1 MIIWFIAALVIIV
14 TIYAFSIFFTPKIT
28 KSSDPGPWILD
39 SNQASNNW
47 VTNDAT
53 YVSNFLK
60 NQSSSFRIFYYIQ
73 SLPRTGAI
81 YDTTTNTANFNSTTD
96 SFDICDTSTSTC
108 THPGFA
114 KLLQFDT
121 SLWIELLQAPDASRP
136 GLPKTQLCIQT
147 TNQTGKSYIETFPLP
162 PFPQQ
167 KWVMLTLSHEGS
179 KYDVYYNG
187 QLAASIKTTNVPK
200 PTATKLALSNGTFT
214 GRASYLLSKTSA
226 MTASEVASDYST
238 NTNTLGE
245 PYDSLFPS
253 LNLNLCPSGNCFSGP
268 SVRPSNPL
276 VVWKSEY

>member
-1 MIIWFIAALVIIV
+1 MV
-14 TIYAFSIFFTPKIT
+14 
-28 KSSDPGPWILD
+28 
-39 SNQASNNW
+39 NN
-47 VTNDAT
+47 NGT

-73 SLPRTGAI
+73 SLPRTASI
-81 YDTTTNTANFNSTTD
+81 YDTTTNTANFNPTTD
-96 SFDICDTSTSTC
+96 SFDICDATTGTC

-114 KLLQFDT
+114 KLLQFDR

-147 TNQTGKSYIETFPLP
+147 TNQTGNSYIETFPLP

-187 QLAASIKTTNVPK
+187 QLAASVKTTNVPK
-200 PTATKLALSNGTFT
+200 PTASNLALSDGTFT
-214 GRASYLLSKTSA
+214 GRTSYLLSKTTA
-226 MTASEVASDYST
+226 MTAAEVASDYAS

-276 VVWKSEY
+276 VVWKSDY

>member
-1 MIIWFIAALVIIV
+1 VGSEM
-14 TIYAFSIFFTPKIT
+14 
-28 KSSDPGPWILD
+28 
-39 SNQASNNW
+39 
-47 VTNDAT
+47 
-53 YVSNFLK
+53 
-60 NQSSSFRIFYYIQ
+60 
-73 SLPRTGAI
+73 
-81 YDTTTNTANFNSTTD
+81 
-96 SFDICDTSTSTC
+96 
-108 THPGFA
+108 
-114 KLLQFDT
+114 
-121 SLWIELLQAPDASRP
+121 
-136 GLPKTQLCIQT
+136 CIRDRQT

-200 PTATKLALSNGTFT
+200 PTATRLALSNGTFT

-226 MTASEVASDYST
+226 MSASEVASDYST

>member
-1 MIIWFIAALVIIV
+1 MIIWFIAVFIIIL
-14 TIYAFSIFFTPKIT
+14 TIYALAIFFTPKIT
-28 KSSDPGPWILD
+28 TSNDPGPWILD
-39 SNQASNNW
+39 GNQAESLQ
-47 VTNDAT
+47 VTNNHVYAA
-53 YVSNFLK
+53 NFLK
-60 NQSSSFRIFYYIQ
+60 NQMSSLRIFYYIQ
-73 SLPRTGAI
+73 SLPRTASV
-81 YDTTTNTANFNSTTD
+81 YDTATNTANFNPNTD
-96 SFDICDTSTSTC
+96 SFDVCDNTNSACVHS
-108 THPGFA
+108 GFA

-147 TNQTGKSYIETFPLP
+147 TNQTGKSYIETFALP

-187 QLAASIKTTNVPK
+187 NLAASVKTTNVPK

-214 GRASYLLSKTSA
+214 GRASYLLAKTSA
-226 MTASEVASDYST
+226 MTASEVASDYSA

-276 VVWKSEY
+276 VVWKSDY

>member
-1 MIIWFIAALVIIV
+1 MIIWLIAALVIIV
-14 TIYAFSIFFTPKIT
+14 TIYALAVFFTPKVT
-28 KSSDPGPWILD
+28 TSSSTGPWILD
-39 SNQASNNW
+39 GNQGSTNQ
-47 VTNDAT
+47 VTNNGP
-53 YVSNFLK
+53 YVSNFLR
-60 NQSSSFRIFYYIQ
+60 NQSSSIRIFYYIQ
-73 SLPRTGAI
+73 SLPRTASI
-81 YDTTTNTANFNSTTD
+81 YDTSTNTANFNSTTD
-96 SFDICDTSTSTC
+96 SFDICDNTNGAC
-108 THPGFA
+108 VHPGFA

-147 TNQTGKSYIETFPLP
+147 TNQTGKPYLETFPLP

-187 QLAASIKTTNVPK
+187 QLAASVKTTNVPK
-200 PTATKLALSNGTFT
+200 PTATKLALSDGTFT
-214 GRASYLLSKTSA
+214 GRASYLLSKTTS
-226 MTASEVASDYST
+226 MTASEVSSDYST

-276 VVWKSEY
+276 VVWKSDY

>member
-1 MIIWFIAALVIIV
+1 MIIWFIAAFIIIL
-14 TIYAFSIFFTPKIT
+14 TIYALDVFFTPKIT
-28 KSSDPGPWILD
+28 TSTDPGPWILD
-39 SNQASNNW
+39 GNQASTNW

-53 YVSNFLK
+53 YVRNFLK

-73 SLPRTGAI
+73 SLPRTASV
-81 YDTTTNTANFNSTTD
+81 YDTATNTANFNPNTD
-96 SFDICDTSTSTC
+96 SFDVCDNTNGAC
-108 THPGFA
+108 VHPGFA

-147 TNQTGKSYIETFPLP
+147 TDQTGKPYIETFALP

-187 QLAASIKTTNVPK
+187 HLAASVKTTNVPK
-200 PTATKLALSNGTFT
+200 PTAIKLALSNGTFT

-226 MTASEVASDYST
+226 MTASEVASDYAN

-276 VVWKSEY
+276 VVWKSDY

>member
-14 TIYAFSIFFTPKIT
+14 TIYAFSIFLTPKVT
-28 KSSDPGPWILD
+28 TSSNPGPWILD
-39 SNQASNNW
+39 GNQGSTTQVDNNG
-47 VTNDAT
+47 T

-73 SLPRTGAI
+73 SLPRTASI
-81 YDTTTNTANFNSTTD
+81 YDTTTNTANFNPTTD
-96 SFDICDTSTSTC
+96 SFDICDATAGTC
-108 THPGFA
+108 VHPGFA

-147 TNQTGKSYIETFPLP
+147 TNETGKSYIETFPLP

-187 QLAASIKTTNVPK
+187 HLAASVKTANVPK
-200 PTATKLALSNGTFT
+200 PTASKLALSDGTFT
-214 GRASYLLSKTSA
+214 GRTSYLLSKTTA
-226 MTASEVASDYST
+226 MTAAEVASDYAN

-276 VVWKSEY
+276 VVWKSDY